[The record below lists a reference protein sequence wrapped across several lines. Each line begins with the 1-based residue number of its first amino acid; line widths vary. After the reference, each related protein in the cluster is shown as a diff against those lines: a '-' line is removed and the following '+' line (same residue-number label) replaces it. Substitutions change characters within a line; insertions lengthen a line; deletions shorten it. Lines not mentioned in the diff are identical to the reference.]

1 MKKTTIISG
10 LAVAT
15 AAIGLS
21 FTQTGSETQ
30 AREIFDKTA
39 TANYVK
45 GFGVSTWQLDSNH
58 HFQPTG
64 HYLPTDSAWK
74 IIDIESEMVGDIEK
88 LWYKVGNNEYVDS
101 NYFDLGNETAKQ
113 EMDGIVQVKA
123 DAAES
128 GNFKRGT
135 TWKVF
140 ARQIGDNQSYYNV
153 GNNTWIGSSSV
164 ELISENSRKQKTVQ
178 TLEPLPESRTDDE
191 VDYRFFLKKVNENKD
206 NPNFIQQSRQSVID
220 QTKGYESFI
229 ARILDASQIDFSK
242 IALRSAKTMQ
252 RAKAPKNE
260 IKETLTNMKFTDSEI
275 DYALSHLD

>member
-21 FTQTGSETQ
+21 FAQTGSDTQ

-64 HYLPTDSAWK
+64 HYLPTDSALK
-74 IIDIESEMVGDIEK
+74 IIDLEAEMVGNAEK

-101 NYFDLGNETAKQ
+101 DYFDLGNETAKQ

-123 DAAES
+123 DAVES
-128 GNFKRGT
+128 DNFKRGT

-140 ARQIGDNQSYYNV
+140 GRQISGNQSYYNV
-153 GNNTWIGSSSV
+153 GNNTWIGSSAV
-164 ELISENSRKQKTVQ
+164 ELISENSRKRKKEQA
-178 TLEPLPESRTDDE
+178 LEPLPESRTDDGVE
-191 VDYRFFLKKVNENKD
+191 YRYLLKRVNETPD
-206 NPNFIQQSRQSVID
+206 FVQQSRQSVIE
-220 QTKGYESFI
+220 QNKGYESLI
-229 ARILDASQIDFSK
+229 ARVLDDSQIDFAK
-242 IALRSAKTMQ
+242 IALRSAKSMQ
-252 RAKAPKNE
+252 RAQAPKNE
-260 IKETLTNMKFTDSEI
+260 IKETLVNMKFTDSEI
-275 DYALSHLD
+275 NYALSHLD